1 MSAPTRTELA
11 AARRALA
18 GALAD
23 VAAATSPAAR
33 AVADLRADAAR
44 EYLGGLE
51 AAYNLKRAADL
62 RRADADRRERNRAAG
77 LTAHGKPRKPKPKR
91 TPEEKAAARV
101 KARAEYWAK
110 RASELP
116 KDGS

>member
-1 MSAPTRTELA
+1 MSAPTRAELA

-23 VAAATSPAAR
+23 VAAAETPAAL
-33 AVADLRADAAR
+33 AVAILRADAAR

-51 AAYNLKRAADL
+51 AAYNMKRAADL
-62 RRADADRRERNRAAG
+62 RRADADRRERNRAKG
-77 LTAHGKPRKPKPKR
+77 LTVHGKPRKPKR

-101 KARAEYWAK
+101 KAQAEYWTK